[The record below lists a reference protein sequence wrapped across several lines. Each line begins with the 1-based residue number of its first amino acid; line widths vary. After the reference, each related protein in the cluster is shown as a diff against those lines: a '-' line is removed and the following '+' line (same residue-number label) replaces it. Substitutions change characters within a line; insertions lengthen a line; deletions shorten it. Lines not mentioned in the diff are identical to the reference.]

1 MELYL
6 RGDKMNTC
14 PLNILAISGSLREKS
29 LNSALL
35 SAVISM
41 IPSQGTIV
49 NYREME
55 QLPHFNP
62 DIDIDDVHSAVA
74 NWRRHLKE
82 AYGVLICT
90 PEYAKGV
97 PGSLKNALDWVV
109 SSGEFVNK
117 PVAVISASPHPD
129 GGAIANASLLGTLSM
144 MSASVVEG
152 GTLTVPFINKKL
164 SKNEE
169 IIDAELIFNIENLLN
184 ALFQEINNNVVG

>member
-1 MELYL
+1 
-6 RGDKMNTC
+6 MNTVN
-14 PLNILAISGSLREKS
+14 PYNILAISGSLREKS

-35 SAVISM
+35 RSVISM
-41 IPSQGTIV
+41 IPSQGTVV
-49 NYREME
+49 NYSEMA

-62 DIDIDDVHSAVA
+62 DLDLDDIDTAVA
-74 NWRRHLKE
+74 NWRRLLKE
-82 AYGVLICT
+82 ANGVLICT

-117 PVAVISASPHPD
+117 PVAIISASPHPD
-129 GGAIANASLLGTLSM
+129 GGAIAYASLLGTLSM

-164 SKNEE
+164 SENEE

>member
-1 MELYL
+1 
-6 RGDKMNTC
+6 MNTVN
-14 PLNILAISGSLREKS
+14 PYNILAISGSLREKS

-35 SAVISM
+35 RSVISM
-41 IPSQGTIV
+41 TPSQGTVV
-49 NYREME
+49 NYSEMA

-62 DIDIDDVHSAVA
+62 DLDLDDIDTAVA
-74 NWRRHLKE
+74 NWRRLLKE
-82 AYGVLICT
+82 ANGVLICT

-129 GGAIANASLLGTLSM
+129 GGAIAYASLLGTLSM

-169 IIDAELIFNIENLLN
+169 IIDAELRFNIENLLN
-184 ALFQEINNNVVG
+184 ALFQEINNNIVG

>member
-1 MELYL
+1 
-6 RGDKMNTC
+6 MNTVN
-14 PLNILAISGSLREKS
+14 PINILAISGSLRGKS

-35 SAVISM
+35 RAVISM
-41 IPSQGTIV
+41 IPSQGTVV
-49 NYREME
+49 NYSEMA

-62 DIDIDDVHSAVA
+62 DLDLDDADTAVA
-74 NWRRHLKE
+74 NWRRLLKE
-82 AYGVLICT
+82 ANGVLICT

-129 GGAIANASLLGTLSM
+129 GGAAAYNSLLGTLSM

-152 GTLTVPFINKKL
+152 GTLTVPFINIKL
-164 SKNEE
+164 GSNEE
-169 IIDAELIFNIENLLN
+169 IIDSELRLNIENLLN
-184 ALFQEINNNVVG
+184 ALFQEVNNNVVS

>member
-1 MELYL
+1 
-6 RGDKMNTC
+6 MNIVN
-14 PLNILAISGSLREKS
+14 PYNILAISGSLREKS

-35 SAVISM
+35 RSVISM
-41 IPSQGTIV
+41 IPSQGTVV
-49 NYREME
+49 NYSEMA

-62 DIDIDDVHSAVA
+62 DLDLDEIDNAVT
-74 NWRRHLKE
+74 NWRRLLKE
-82 AYGVLICT
+82 ANGVLICT

-152 GTLTVPFINKKL
+152 GILTVPFINKKL
-164 SKNEE
+164 SESEE
-169 IIDAELIFNIENLLN
+169 IIDAELRFNIENLLN
-184 ALFQEINNNVVG
+184 ALFQEINNNIVG